1 MALVLVTGQLTL
13 LVTVLLAPSRRVS
26 MTLCE
31 ARRKQATEAEEA
43 SRQEASRHL
52 LASQQNRLHAWRR
65 MGCEKRNI
73 KREMSKEREKLFH
86 LHTTLTASKLP
97 MPLSPPTTALTTSQL
112 RFNVSAHIFAWRRRD
127 HLPWQAELTADKC
140 KAHLDYAPY
149 ILIFTNGAHEDDGAE
164 CMWAHDAWAYSLYVP
179 TYSL

>member
-52 LASQQNRLHAWRR
+52 FASQQNRLHAWRR

-97 MPLSPPTTALTTSQL
+97 MPLMPLSPPTTTLTLQCVCAFIRMPQTWQVLQRTLALASRADSRQMQE
-112 RFNVSAHIFAWRRRD
+112 
-127 HLPWQAELTADKC
+127 HLA
-140 KAHLDYAPY
+140 YAPH
-149 ILIFTNGAHEDDGAE
+149 ILIFTI
-164 CMWAHDAWAYSLYVP
+164 WR
-179 TYSL
+179 T